1 VTIKIF
7 LQVVFKTGFAFIK
20 SRRYYLP
27 MSRTKIFYLFIIPII
42 LGTIAAFV
50 TFRIN
55 NINAQVESA
64 HILVP
69 VLTQAP
75 TPTPTQTPTPTLTPT
90 PTATP
95 TITPTPTPIIL
106 SQYLDDLFNKY
117 CAEYGVDNI
126 GKELLKR
133 IANCESHLNTGVVSS
148 NGKYAGMFQ
157 FDENTWATIRNSMSQ
172 NPDLSLRFS
181 ADESIKTAAYM
192 AHLGRFSS
200 WPNCSK

>member
-1 VTIKIF
+1 VTIKVF
-7 LQVVFKTGFAFIK
+7 LQVVFDNGFAFAK
-20 SRRYYLP
+20 SKRYHLS
-27 MSRTKIFYLFIIPII
+27 MSKIKIFFLFIVPII
-42 LGTIAAFV
+42 LGTVAAFV
-50 TFRIN
+50 TFRMN
-55 NINAQVESA
+55 NINVQVKGA

-69 VLTQAP
+69 VLTQTP

-95 TITPTPTPIIL
+95 TITPTPTLIIL
-106 SQYLDDLFNKY
+106 SEYLDGLFNKY
-117 CAEYGVDNI
+117 CTEYGVDSI
-126 GKELLKR
+126 GKELLKK
-133 IANCESHLNTGVVSS
+133 IANCESHFNTGVVSQ

-157 FDENTWATIRNSMSQ
+157 FDENTWTSVRNSMGQ
-172 NPDLSLRFS
+172 NPDQNLRFS